1 MIYRRTDIATTKHA
15 VNYLPCRLSA
25 TQAEP
30 YDPSQHDIRPGS
42 YKLWNKT
49 QECCNYIIQILICQM
64 ECGSRRPLD
73 YPDDIGAELI
83 MN

>member
-42 YKLWNKT
+42 FKLWNKT
-49 QECCNYIIQILICQM
+49 QGMLQLYYSDSDLPNGMWI
-64 ECGSRRPLD
+64 
-73 YPDDIGAELI
+73 
-83 MN
+83 